1 MGLSSLNRFSIYVA
15 ALVPGKKSI
24 LLSDLKNLQDKIKS
38 VKVGNP

>member
-15 ALVPGKKSI
+15 ALVLGKKSI
-24 LLSDLKNLQDKIKS
+24 FLSDLKNLQDKIKS